1 MKDTPLTEIE
11 FYLKRLEA
19 CVRAQKDRYALSY
32 VVLNKNTKN
41 GKDCRCGTADD
52 LLNQEIYLLVKTMLD
67 IINNEDMSDNYRAQF
82 IANICMS
89 IIETVCDFYSKSKE
103 SI

>member
-32 VVLNKNTKN
+32 VVLDKNTKN
-41 GKDCRCGTADD
+41 CKDCRCGSADE
-52 LLNQEIYLLVKTMLD
+52 LLTQETYLLVKTMLD
-67 IINNEDMSDNYRAQF
+67 VINQADMSDNDRAQF

-89 IIETVCDFYSKSKE
+89 ITETVCDFYSKSKE
-103 SI
+103 E

>member
-32 VVLNKNTKN
+32 VVLNRNTKVC
-41 GKDCRCGTADD
+41 KDCRCGNADE
-52 LLNQEIYLLVKTMLD
+52 LLTQETYLLVK
-67 IINNEDMSDNYRAQF
+67 NYAGCNQSWRY
-82 IANICMS
+82 
-89 IIETVCDFYSKSKE
+89 EW
-103 SI
+103 